1 MARLRNAMPLLRLLL
16 LLVLLLWPI
25 AQAEAAAQKDSG
37 AEPATRGSGAEA
49 PFLKA
54 APGLQPAEDP
64 EGQSLHSELT
74 TSLYRQDHVSADSSV
89 LTTFQ
94 APEDAAADTPPNR
107 DPTASSPE
115 SRGPSQ
121 SLDAESEGPALHS
134 AAESLVQTSV
144 EMMASSSV
152 SPHDAS
158 QDETDGEHLEG
169 VLGEPA
175 TTTTEAPPA
184 GGFDLET
191 NLRAVIERIFKEAL
205 PLVYRF
211 STGAGSS
218 PDCMGALLKWVLAI
232 RRLEPWALRMV
243 DAMGRPPAGIFEG
256 TITDF
261 GSFDQCLEVRAQ
273 DSWGDETFRG
283 QYCSLF
289 LKPNIDTSRPI
300 SFLRNSR
307 RNLSR
312 IMKSIWFP
320 GFRLGICV
328 PSACSRN
335 DIDVL
340 IKSAFK
346 NYGVNASVPLCD
358 VQRDIQLDNLQQASL
373 ICLCVVLSMVG
384 LGTLVDVFLR
394 SRQDKDRKPHAV
406 LGALTSW
413 SAYSNTLRL
422 FDVSDDGSRLRALH
436 GVRFLTMLW
445 IILGYSYA
453 LTPIPNRR
461 RIFNMFDF
469 VKHTPFMFI
478 ANAYPAAD
486 TFFCLSGF
494 LFGYSVFK
502 QRRNLSKWLPILL
515 IRRYVRVI
523 IPCFCLLLVFSLLG
537 LVSSGP
543 IWRDNYALLRGN
555 CEARWWKI
563 PALVN
568 NWEYSLDS
576 CLPHLWFYA
585 ADLQLLVGF
594 TPAVILLVRWPK
606 AGLALTLAMVL
617 ACTVYIALQ
626 TLYSDLYPVAIYFAE
641 DVMKSRRTHTEVFK
655 RPFSHA
661 GAFSLGL
668 LLAYLLRSS
677 GRLGQDAKKSP
688 RWTGGAWRAAGWA
701 AASGCGF
708 AVLLGVEQWHKGLLP
723 GPAVAA
729 LYASLHKT
737 AWGLLVAWVAYVVC
751 TDRRGI
757 PARFLSWGPFV
768 ALSRLSFSAYLL
780 HILVLFVRFG
790 SIRERLYS
798 SHFIQ
803 MCEFIVVTV
812 LSYSGAYVFHLLFEA
827 PTTQFLTMATSA
839 VAGKLLL
846 AEDPPAQRHITG
858 NQIAHIGFTEK
869 PPKESNG
876 AEGLHGQGP
885 KSTHL

>member
-1 MARLRNAMPLLRLLL
+1 MARLRSAEPLLRPLLL
-16 LLVLLLWPI
+16 LIMLLRPI
-25 AQAEAAAQKDSG
+25 AQAEAAARKDSG
-37 AEPATRGSGAEA
+37 ADPGTRGAGASS
-49 PFLKA
+49 LKV
-54 APGLQPAEDP
+54 APGLQPAEEP
-64 EGQSLHSELT
+64 EGKSLHSELI
-74 TSLYRQDHVSADSSV
+74 TSLYRRDRGDANSSA
-89 LTTFQ
+89 TFR
-94 APEDAAADTPPNR
+94 AREDPNADPPPNR
-107 DPTASSPE
+107 DPIASTPE
-115 SRGPSQ
+115 SQSPSQ
-121 SLDAESEGPALHS
+121 ILDAESKGPALQNS
-134 AAESLVQTSV
+134 AEALVQTSV
-144 EMMASSSV
+144 ETMASSSA
-152 SPHDAS
+152 SPQDAN
-158 QDETDGEHLEG
+158 QEETDVEQPEGE
-169 VLGEPA
+169 LGEPA
-175 TTTTEAPPA
+175 ATTTEAPPA
-184 GGFDLET
+184 GGFDLES

-218 PDCMGALLKWVLAI
+218 PDCMGALFKWVLAI

-273 DSWGDETFRG
+273 DSWGDESFRG

-394 SRQDKDRKPHAV
+394 SRQEKDRKPHAV

-445 IILGYSYA
+445 IILGYCYA
-453 LTPIPNRR
+453 LTPIPNRKSSTC
-461 RIFNMFDF
+461 FDF

-606 AGLALTLAMVL
+606 AGLALTLSMVL

-626 TLYSDLYPVAIYFAE
+626 TLYSDLYPVTIYFAE

-677 GRLGQDAKKSP
+677 GRLGRDTKRSP
-688 RWTGGAWRAAGWA
+688 WWTGGAWRAAGWA

-751 TDRRGI
+751 TDRKGI

-846 AEDPPAQRHITG
+846 AEDSPAQRHATG
-858 NQIAHIGFTEK
+858 NQVAHIGITEK
-869 PPKESNG
+869 PAKESNG
-876 AEGLHGQGP
+876 AEGLPSQGP

>member
-1 MARLRNAMPLLRLLL
+1 MARLRSAEPLLRPLLL
-16 LLVLLLWPI
+16 LIMLLRPI
-25 AQAEAAAQKDSG
+25 AQAEAAARKDSG
-37 AEPATRGSGAEA
+37 ADPSTRGPGVSS
-49 PFLKA
+49 LKA
-54 APGLQPAEDP
+54 APGLQPAENP
-64 EGQSLHSELT
+64 EGKSLHSELI
-74 TSLYRQDHVSADSSV
+74 TSLNHKDRGDANSTA
-89 LTTFQ
+89 LFTFR
-94 APEDAAADTPPNR
+94 APEGPNADPPPNR

-115 SRGPSQ
+115 SRSPSQ
-121 SLDAESEGPALHS
+121 ILDAESKGPALRNP
-134 AAESLVQTSV
+134 AEALVRTTV
-144 EMMASSSV
+144 EVMTSSSA
-152 SPHDAS
+152 SPQEAN
-158 QDETDGEHLEG
+158 QEETDVEHPEG
-169 VLGEPA
+169 VFGEPA
-175 TTTTEAPPA
+175 TTTTEAPPE
-184 GGFDLET
+184 GGFDLES

-218 PDCMGALLKWVLAI
+218 PDCMGALFKWVLAI

-273 DSWGDETFRG
+273 DSWGDESFRG

-394 SRQDKDRKPHAV
+394 SREEKDRKPHAV

-445 IILGYSYA
+445 IILGYCYA

-606 AGLALTLAMVL
+606 AGLALTLSMVL

-626 TLYSDLYPVAIYFAE
+626 TLYSDLYPVTIYFAE

-677 GRLGQDAKKSP
+677 GRLGREAKGSP
-688 RWTGGAWRAAGWA
+688 WWNGGAWRAAGWA

-751 TDRRGI
+751 TDRKGI

-827 PTTQFLTMATSA
+827 PTTQFLTTATSA

-846 AEDPPAQRHITG
+846 AEDPSAQRLATG
-858 NQIAHIGFTEK
+858 SQVAHIGISEK
-869 PPKESNG
+869 PTKESNG
-876 AEGLHGQGP
+876 AEGLHSQGP

>member
-1 MARLRNAMPLLRLLL
+1 MARLRNAEPLLRLLVPLIL
-16 LLVLLLWPI
+16 LLRPI
-25 AQAEAAAQKDSG
+25 SPAEAAARKDSG
-37 AEPATRGSGAEA
+37 AAADGPLAFRKDSSGLQAPDTLAGSFPDPALNAALYGDAATVDSSLLKASQAPDKPEDVAAITAPGENSAGTLPQSQSPGQNLEAEVESPPLHTAAEA
-49 PFLKA
+49 LV
-54 APGLQPAEDP
+54 
-64 EGQSLHSELT
+64 QSLVE
-74 TSLYRQDHVSADSSV
+74 
-89 LTTFQ
+89 
-94 APEDAAADTPPNR
+94 
-107 DPTASSPE
+107 TA
-115 SRGPSQ
+115 
-121 SLDAESEGPALHS
+121 
-134 AAESLVQTSV
+134 
-144 EMMASSSV
+144 ASSSA
-152 SPHDAS
+152 SPPEATDAE
-158 QDETDGEHLEG
+158 QEEEP
-169 VLGEPA
+169 GEP
-175 TTTTEAPPA
+175 TTTAAAPP
-184 GGFDLET
+184 GSGFDLES

-218 PDCMGALLKWVLAI
+218 PECMGALFKWVLAI

-261 GSFDQCLEVRAQ
+261 GSFDQCLETRAQ
-273 DSWGDETFRG
+273 DSWGDESFRG

-289 LKPNIDTSRPI
+289 LKPNIDTSRPV

-358 VQRDIQLDNLQQASL
+358 VERDIQLDNFQQAAL
-373 ICLCVVLSMVG
+373 ICLCVVLSMVV

-445 IILGYSYA
+445 IILGYCYA

-523 IPCFCLLLVFSLLG
+523 VPCFCLLLVFSLLG

-594 TPAVILLVRWPK
+594 TPAVVLLVRWPK

-617 ACTVYIALQ
+617 ACSVYIALQ
-626 TLYSDLYPVAIYFAE
+626 TLYSDLYPVTIYFAE

-668 LLAYLLRSS
+668 LLAYMLRSRTPREDGAAKGS
-677 GRLGQDAKKSP
+677 GHRCG
-688 RWTGGAWRAAGWA
+688 RGAWRAAGWA
-701 AASGCGF
+701 AASGCGL

-751 TDRRGI
+751 TDRKGI
-757 PARFLSWGPFV
+757 PSRFLSWGPFV

-827 PTTQFLTMATSA
+827 PSTQFLTMATSA
-839 VAGKLLL
+839 VAGRLLL
-846 AEDPPAQRHITG
+846 AEEAPARRLTTSNQVVHIAV
-858 NQIAHIGFTEK
+858 NEK
-869 PPKESNG
+869 PPKEANG
-876 AEGLHGQGP
+876 SEGVHGQGP
-885 KSTHL
+885 RSTHL

>member
-1 MARLRNAMPLLRLLL
+1 MARLRSAEPLLRPLLL
-16 LLVLLLWPI
+16 LIMLLRPI
-25 AQAEAAAQKDSG
+25 AQAEAAARKDSG
-37 AEPATRGSGAEA
+37 ADPSTRGPGVSS
-49 PFLKA
+49 LKA
-54 APGLQPAEDP
+54 APGLQPAENP
-64 EGQSLHSELT
+64 EGKSLHSELI
-74 TSLYRQDHVSADSSV
+74 TSLNHKDRGDANSTA
-89 LTTFQ
+89 LFTFR
-94 APEDAAADTPPNR
+94 APEGPNADPPPNR

-115 SRGPSQ
+115 SRSPSQ
-121 SLDAESEGPALHS
+121 ILDAESKGPALRNP
-134 AAESLVQTSV
+134 AEALVRTTV
-144 EMMASSSV
+144 EVMTSSSA
-152 SPHDAS
+152 SPQEAN
-158 QDETDGEHLEG
+158 QKETDVEHPEG
-169 VLGEPA
+169 VFGEPA
-175 TTTTEAPPA
+175 TTTTEAPPE
-184 GGFDLET
+184 GGFDLES

-218 PDCMGALLKWVLAI
+218 PDCMGALFKWVLAI

-273 DSWGDETFRG
+273 DSWGDESFRG

-358 VQRDIQLDNLQQASL
+358 VQRDIQLDKLQQASL

-394 SRQDKDRKPHAV
+394 SREEKDRKPHAV

-445 IILGYSYA
+445 IILGYCYA

-606 AGLALTLAMVL
+606 AGLALTLSMVL

-626 TLYSDLYPVAIYFAE
+626 TLYSDLYPVTIYFAE

-677 GRLGQDAKKSP
+677 GRLGREAKRSP
-688 RWTGGAWRAAGWA
+688 WWNGGAWRAAGWA

-708 AVLLGVEQWHKGLLP
+708 AVLLG
-723 GPAVAA
+723 
-729 LYASLHKT
+729 

-751 TDRRGI
+751 TDRKGI

-827 PTTQFLTMATSA
+827 PTTQFLTTATSA

-846 AEDPPAQRHITG
+846 AEDPSAQRLATG
-858 NQIAHIGFTEK
+858 SQVAHIGISEK
-869 PPKESNG
+869 PTKESNG
-876 AEGLHGQGP
+876 AEGLHSQGP